1 MSVATPPTNSP
12 ATPGPGKNNRPGT
25 PGLNEP
31 SAPGPSSPGA
41 NSPRNPSPL
50 PPPAPAVNAPAPV
63 VNAPG
68 PIAQEETYKERSATT
83 YLNENASEEAELQTL
98 KQQAQEVFQKRGP
111 VCDSEG
117 FYQHTGECWNDAI
130 QQIFCNADGIKE
142 QMQYTYIY
150 WIFNTDYY
158 TQLPD
163 WAFAPSWQRGPALL
177 PLFIQTNR
185 AYLDELKKWFTLY
198 LRECQK
204 RFLRHYLLETKRR
217 NVKQEVCA
225 LHGPEMG
232 HLAREKI
239 MAISRDPAF
248 RKRGVQGQKSAIYGK
263 FSNIKMA
270 RFSKNVAREAMKPSR
285 ETYAEKANKLA
296 GGTVDDEDYLIE
308 LFNLLFFGGR
318 LTITDMN
325 LGLLRAQILDI
336 PKFTAE
342 LNAATGVFVAI
353 REYTPEKWGGGH
365 AMAFYECGKQELFY
379 EDNFGL
385 FPFEWRKFILAY
397 VELEKQGLE
406 PTMEFTDLHVVNKG
420 KKLFFYTS
428 FVPLISYTDKEGK
441 FHTLLMLGGET
452 IETNDGTQTKY
463 TFKTELEG
471 NQIKLDYNKDNIY
484 RLTRFVFIQPAAG
497 VYVSNVGF
505 EPDEYARI
513 ERSPIIRGILEGDL
527 EGTLEAIELEQVI
540 PDLKYRR
547 EGKPEVPILHF
558 AFFFLP
564 EVIPKLI
571 EKGYNY
577 NVVFDDHSMLERAVL
592 TKKGKQNIYIL
603 KALLEKDPSLLEFR
617 NEYGRTPLALT
628 ASDDD
633 ALNLTKYLV
642 EAGANIETKSDLG
655 RTPLFFAARDGSL
668 ETVKYL
674 CSKGANPQVRDNG
687 NPEANQPPSTP
698 FEVAETPEI
707 KEVLTNQCGK
717 KGGRRPRK
725 TRKAKRKHSKKKTRR
740 S

>member
-31 SAPGPSSPGA
+31 VAPGPSPPGA

-50 PPPAPAVNAPAPV
+50 PAPAPAVNAP
-63 VNAPG
+63 G
-68 PIAQEETYKERSATT
+68 PKEEETYKERSATT
-83 YLNENASEEAELQTL
+83 YLNQNASEEAELQSL
-98 KQQAQEVFQKRGP
+98 KQQAQVVFQKRGP

-163 WAFAPSWQRGPALL
+163 WAFAPSWQRGPDLL
-177 PLFIQTNR
+177 SYFVETNR
-185 AYLDELKKWFTLY
+185 VYLNELKKWFTLY

-248 RKRGVQGQKSAIYGK
+248 RKRGVQAQKSAIYGK
-263 FSNIKMA
+263 FSNVKMA
-270 RFSKNVAREAMKPSR
+270 RFSKNVAQEAMKPSR
-285 ETYAEKANKLA
+285 ETYAEKASKLA
-296 GGTVDDEDYLIE
+296 GGTVEDEDYLIE
-308 LFNLLFFGGR
+308 IFNLLFFGGR

-342 LNAATGVFVAI
+342 LNAATGVFIAI
-353 REYTPEKWGGGH
+353 RQYTPEKWGDGH

-379 EDNFGL
+379 EDNYGL
-385 FPFEWRKFILAY
+385 FPFEWRKFILTY
-397 VELEKQGLE
+397 VELEKKGLE

-471 NQIKLDYNKDNIY
+471 NQLKLDYNKDDIF
-484 RLTRFVFIQPAAG
+484 RLTRFVFIQPVAG
-497 VYVSNVGF
+497 AYVSNVGF
-505 EPDEYARI
+505 EPNEYARI
-513 ERSPIIRGILEGDL
+513 ERSPIIRGILEGNL
-527 EGTLEAIELEQVI
+527 EETQEAIELEQVI

-547 EGKPEVPILHF
+547 EGKPEVPILHL

-571 EKGYNY
+571 EKGYNTKL
-577 NVVFDDHSMLERAVL
+577 VFDDHTMLERAVL

-603 KALLEKDPSLLEFR
+603 KALLENDPSLLEFR
-617 NEYGRTPLALT
+617 NEYGRTPLGLT
-628 ASDDD
+628 SSDDD

-642 EAGANIETKSDLG
+642 EAGAEIETKSDIG
-655 RTPLFFAARDGSL
+655 RTPLFFAARDGAL

-674 CSKGANPQVRDNG
+674 CSKGANPNVRDNG
-687 NPEANQPPSTP
+687 NPEANQPPRTP
-698 FEVAETPEI
+698 IEVAETPEI
-707 KEVLTNQCGK
+707 KEFLTNQCGK
-717 KGGRRPRK
+717 KGGRRSKLRK
-725 TRKAKRKHSKKKTRR
+725 TRRMKKRSSKKTRKQ
-740 S
+740 